1 MADVRKERA
10 ERVPPARRPGVAGGR
25 YASPNWK
32 EPAEAEAEAKEP
44 KLSSAQAMRQEFKMS
59 RARLRELGAKFQ
71 AARPR

>member
-32 EPAEAEAEAKEP
+32 EPAEAEAKEP
-44 KLSSAQAMRQEFKMS
+44 KLSSAQARWQEFKMS
-59 RARLRELGAKFQ
+59 RALLRELGAKFQ